1 MKGKSRV
8 YIVKRV
14 DIEDP
19 RVYVFKDKSKLR
31 AFINTVIEDEGGVWL
46 EVIRIFKDEDEEKEF
61 YEKCR
66 QNKNIILRI

>member
-1 MKGKSRV
+1 VKEKSRV

-19 RVYVFKDKSKLR
+19 RIYVFKSKSKLR
-31 AFINTVIEDEGGVWL
+31 SFINRVIEDEGGVWL
-46 EVIRIFKDEDEEKEF
+46 QLVRSFENEDEEKEF

>member
-1 MKGKSRV
+1 MRRA

-19 RVYVFKDKSKLR
+19 RVYVFKNKSKLR
-31 AFINTVIEDEGGVWL
+31 SFINTVIEGEGGVWL
-46 EVIRIFKDEDEEKEF
+46 ELVRLFKDEDEEKEF

>member
-1 MKGKSRV
+1 MIRA

-19 RVYVFKDKSKLR
+19 RVYVFRDKNKLR
-31 AFINTVIEDEGGVWL
+31 SFINTVIEDEGGVWL
-46 EVIRIFKDEDEEKEF
+46 EVVRLFKDEEEEKEF

-66 QNKNIILRI
+66 RSKNIILRI

>member
-1 MKGKSRV
+1 VRRA

-19 RVYVFKDKSKLR
+19 RVYVFKNKNKLR
-31 AFINTVIEDEGGVWL
+31 SFINTVIEDEGGVWL
-46 EVIRIFKDEDEEKEF
+46 EMIRLFKDEDEEKEF

-66 QNKNIILRI
+66 QHENIILRI

>member
-1 MKGKSRV
+1 MIRAYRA

-19 RVYVFKDKSKLR
+19 RIYIFKNKSKLR
-31 AFINTVIEDEGGVWL
+31 SFINTVIEDEGGVWL

-66 QNKNIILRI
+66 QSKNIILRI